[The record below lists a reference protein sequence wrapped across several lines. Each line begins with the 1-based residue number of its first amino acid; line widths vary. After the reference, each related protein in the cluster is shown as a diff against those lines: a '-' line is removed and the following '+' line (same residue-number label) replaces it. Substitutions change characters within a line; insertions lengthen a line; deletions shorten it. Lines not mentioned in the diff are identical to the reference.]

1 MLPRKDDGIST
12 ETSLT
17 RLDVPPQQKQWTL
30 LDFKLGQ
37 PLGKGKFGR
46 VFVARTK
53 ADAETGKPGYIVAL
67 KALYKDEIKKEGM
80 ELQVR
85 RELEIQT
92 NLRCV
97 SSISKRA
104 LT

>member
-1 MLPRKDDGIST
+1 LR
-12 ETSLT
+12 
-17 RLDVPPQQKQWTL
+17 QWTL
-30 LDFKLGQ
+30 LDFGLGH

-46 VFVARTK
+46 VFVAKTR
-53 ADAETGKPGYIVAL
+53 AVGGGAENQEFVVAL

-92 NLRCV
+92 NLRYVVDPGAAFDPSADISWQTPACP
-97 SSISKRA
+97 SSVRLLS
-104 LT
+104 

>member
-1 MLPRKDDGIST
+1 MLIAPC
-12 ETSLT
+12 LC
-17 RLDVPPQQKQWTL
+17 RLAVPPQSRHW
-30 LDFKLGQ
+30 KLTDYDLGH
-37 PLGKGKFGR
+37 PLGRGKFGR

-53 ADAETGKPGYIVAL
+53 AEADTGKPGYIIAL

-92 NLRCV
+92 NLR
-97 SSISKRA
+97 
-104 LT
+104 